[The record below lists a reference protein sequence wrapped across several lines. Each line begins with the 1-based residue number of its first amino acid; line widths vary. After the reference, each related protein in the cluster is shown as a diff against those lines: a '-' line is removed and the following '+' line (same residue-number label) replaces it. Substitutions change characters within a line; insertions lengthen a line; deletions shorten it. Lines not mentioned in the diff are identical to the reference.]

1 MISLVGKNLTAGYGG
16 VDIIKNINLE
26 VKQGEI
32 VVIVGPNG
40 AGKSTAM
47 KALLGMLKLTD
58 GDVSFA
64 EDDITFMLPQ
74 DRVNLGIAFVPQ
86 TQNVFTGMSVEENLE
101 MGGFIRSDDIRLT
114 IEDIYNLFPILK
126 EKRNQ
131 NAGELSGGQRQQ
143 VAFGRA
149 LMTKPKI
156 LMLDEP
162 TAGVSPIVMDELF
175 SRIIEVGKTGVG
187 ILMVEQNAKQA
198 LNIADRGYVLV
209 NGMNSREGSGQDLLN
224 NPEVRKSFLGGK
236 MIDILNSLVVL
247 LNFIIIPGIT
257 YGSQLALGALG
268 VTFVY
273 AVLRFANFAH
283 GELMSFGAM
292 ITILFTWF
300 FQSSNIGLGILPTA
314 LLALPFGII
323 ATIILSLISDKFVF
337 KYYRQQKSVP
347 VVLAMVSIGVMF
359 VVNAIIRIIIGT
371 DTIKFSDGQKFIM
384 KAKQFKAITGLNE
397 GLALKSSSV
406 ITILITIIL
415 LSFTFWFLQKTKTG
429 KSMRAFSDNE
439 DLALLSGINPN
450 KVVFVTWLIVGTL
463 ACVAGTL
470 YGLDKSYKP
479 IIYLNLVLPVFASAI
494 VGGIGSPFGAV
505 VGGYVIAFSE
515 IMVTYAYKKFFKYL
529 LPDSLEPT
537 SLVQILSTDYKF
549 AVSFTI
555 LVIVLLIRPSGIFK
569 GRVL

>member
-1 MISLVGKNLTAGYGG
+1 
-16 VDIIKNINLE
+16 
-26 VKQGEI
+26 
-32 VVIVGPNG
+32 
-40 AGKSTAM
+40 
-47 KALLGMLKLTD
+47 
-58 GDVSFA
+58 
-64 EDDITFMLPQ
+64 
-74 DRVNLGIAFVPQ
+74 
-86 TQNVFTGMSVEENLE
+86 
-101 MGGFIRSDDIRLT
+101 
-114 IEDIYNLFPILK
+114 
-126 EKRNQ
+126 
-131 NAGELSGGQRQQ
+131 
-143 VAFGRA
+143 
-149 LMTKPKI
+149 
-156 LMLDEP
+156 
-162 TAGVSPIVMDELF
+162 
-175 SRIIEVGKTGVG
+175 
-187 ILMVEQNAKQA
+187 
-198 LNIADRGYVLV
+198 
-209 NGMNSREGSGQDLLN
+209 
-224 NPEVRKSFLGGK
+224 

-371 DTIKFSDGQKFIM
+371 DTIKFSDGQKFII